1 MASRKGV
8 SKRGLAQDEKD
19 LLSSLQLS
27 YEELARYCLDLKLN
41 FEHVHHYQMAQVR
54 NEATRAREHAEAV
67 TALLMHIRNN
77 GKMPKNWRK
86 LTIPELVGFA
96 NALPSVEHLSNL
108 EETPWIS
115 RSEAA
120 FICQMGV
127 FAESQTDDTPISE
140 SDLNRV
146 KKCLDI
152 REGAF
157 LTLLRKSKAM
167 LKLHEQC

>member
-1 MASRKGV
+1 MASRKSV
-8 SKRGLAQDEKD
+8 RKRGLAKDEKD
-19 LLSSLQLS
+19 LLASLQSS
-27 YEELARYCLDLKLN
+27 YEELARYFLDLKLG

-115 RSEAA
+115 KSEAA
-120 FICQMGV
+120 FICQLGV
-127 FAESQTDDTPISE
+127 FAESQTDDALISE
-140 SDLNRV
+140 SDLNLV
-146 KKCLDI
+146 KMCLDS
-152 REGAF
+152 REEAF
-157 LTLLRKSKAM
+157 WTLLKKAKAM
-167 LKLHEQC
+167 LKLHEQ